1 MVMHR
6 CSGASF
12 ADIHALPHCNRGVPV
27 DTLEGH
33 KCEEILP
40 RLKSIMNRVFI
51 VLSHIDTLLL
61 HDTA

>member
-12 ADIHALPHCNRGVPV
+12 ADIHALPHCNRDVPV

-33 KCEEILP
+33 NVKGYYP
-40 RLKSIMNRVFI
+40 
-51 VLSHIDTLLL
+51 D
-61 HDTA
+61 